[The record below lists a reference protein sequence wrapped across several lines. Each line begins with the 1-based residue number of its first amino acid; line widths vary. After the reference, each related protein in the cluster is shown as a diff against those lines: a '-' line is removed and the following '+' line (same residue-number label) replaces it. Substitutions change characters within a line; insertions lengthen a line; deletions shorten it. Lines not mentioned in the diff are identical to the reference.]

1 MQTLRRYA
9 ATVVS
14 YFKNDLCEL
23 APKQDVNPCS
33 SRVPMHVRQ
42 TFLENTEK
50 GNLHVHRQPFRVGRK
65 VEGYVQSTALGKA
78 LDVPLRRAAKAYL
91 IQQRWMQQVRHG
103 PYFLDCL
110 ICQFCHVGNKRHFG
124 RVFFTVLLQERDT
137 DFQRRQRLASAVVQ
151 ITRQLASLL
160 ILYL

>member
-78 LDVPLRRAAKAYL
+78 LDVPLRRTSKAYL

-103 PYFLDCL
+103 PYFLNCL
-110 ICQFCHVGNKRHFG
+110 IRQFG
-124 RVFFTVLLQERDT
+124 RLLGKGQLGGILFAVLLQEQDAHLS
-137 DFQRRQRLASAVVQ
+137 RR
-151 ITRQLASLL
+151 
-160 ILYL
+160 